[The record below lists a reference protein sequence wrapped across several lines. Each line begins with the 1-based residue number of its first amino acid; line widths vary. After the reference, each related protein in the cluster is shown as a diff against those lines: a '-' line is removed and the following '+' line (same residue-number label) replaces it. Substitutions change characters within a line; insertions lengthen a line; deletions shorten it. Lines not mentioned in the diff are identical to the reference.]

1 MFRRTI
7 LVSAIA
13 LSSLTQLTTASL
25 AETLAKGSIKVET
38 AWSRETPN
46 GARVAGG
53 FMKITNTGTEADRL
67 VGGSFVNAKRVEIH
81 EMAMEGG
88 NMKMREL
95 PDGLEI
101 KPGQT
106 VELKPGSYHVM
117 FMELE
122 KHAKNGDSVKGT
134 LVFAKAGTIEVTYK
148 IAPLGAMAPGGKA
161 GSGGHHGMKH

>member
-1 MFRRTI
+1 MNRRTF
-7 LVSAIA
+7 LVCTIA
-13 LSSLTQLTTASL
+13 LSSLTQLSAASL
-25 AETLAKGSIKVET
+25 AETFTKGSIKVET

-53 FMKITNTGTEADRL
+53 FMKITNTGAESDRL
-67 VGGSFVNAKRVEIH
+67 VGGSFVNSKRVEIH
-81 EMAMEGG
+81 EMAMEAG

-95 PDGLEI
+95 PNGLEI

-122 KHAKNGDSVKGT
+122 KHAKSGDSVKGT
-134 LVFAKAGTIEVTYK
+134 LVFAKAGTIDVTYK
-148 IAPLGAMAPGGKA
+148 ISPLGAMTPDGKA
-161 GSGGHHGMKH
+161 GGGGHHGMKH